1 MAIVNTETKH
11 RIDEAVDQVEH
22 VIKTAR
28 KRAQDLEDLRHEFV
42 HRVRRSPVASIS
54 IAFGAGVLIGI
65 ATGAVARRRRARGV
79 PAAPA
84 A

>member
-1 MAIVNTETKH
+1 MTTVHSETRQK
-11 RIDEAVDQVEH
+11 IGEAVDQVER

-28 KRAQDLEDLRHEFV
+28 KRAQDLDDLRHEFV

-65 ATGAVARRRRARGV
+65 ATGILARRRSGV